1 MVTSGSSCP
10 DKLTDS
16 PQSDNQTARKVVK
29 TRDKDPKLATS
40 RRRSLRGNKVPSTSS
55 TNSSSSSGTAR
66 ICWDDRNWKLFLTT
80 ANRVCV
86 WGDSFCATV
95 FTSGS
100 EGILAAKRSKDGAI
114 LAVADAQIVILN
126 KVDQGQHQSYR
137 LKGAEGNCRLLQ
149 YAHDSK
155 SLFFTDSIHNAVQ
168 TYSLRE
174 DRVNEAAKAHPSVI
188 TSFCVSPD
196 SNFLLSCSADPPVI
210 QLHNRQLNNTVDI
223 KPKAS
228 AKPVVCCSFHPTRK
242 SIFVL
247 AFADGVLAAYDSTR
261 LIRGDKARATAK
273 KGNVGSGGGEHIHC
287 FGHLHDASISGGAGI
302 TGVEFIPGYRAR
314 AVSVGED
321 GRFFIVDFEKRDVLG
336 SWHVGAPAT
345 SVSVRPAV
353 GKDAGKSSGDAGWMV
368 AVGTIHGKCFVF
380 DGGGTKVC
388 EQTVDAEAGK
398 VLDVEW
404 VSGEVAL
411 PPGAGGPDSIPSSSK
426 STVKSPSSSRYPDS
440 TSSAATHAL
449 TVKSHNPTLS
459 SLAEDS
465 STDTNASSLAPF
477 LNNPPMLPELPV
489 LPAWQ
494 DLVGASTASYMNMFS
509 PVKRKKP
516 TKAMSVPEKESENL
530 IDLKDPKERATEK
543 ADQRSVI
550 SAPLMW
556 DEKPIEKKHGPTP
569 VSTSTGAS
577 SLVLAMLDGH
587 DSKDMSGAAS
597 KTDLSAKGG
606 TSGSISIAH
615 ESDSGTSAVPVKS
628 ALTSATKVTDP
639 GKLLS
644 DIRSIRGDAN
654 KGSGTRGLALFAP
667 YMPARPNSRRGL
679 FKGFGGA
686 KSADSPGDESTLSI
700 SSILSE
706 AQTKSAD
713 NATEGNSY
721 VLDESTIKDDTM
733 PMEERAGHS
742 SDEAQ
747 GGEEPVSGFML
758 EPLEEAAEESSDE
771 ADIWLM
777 QGLDEDDLPTLKP
790 KPREHST
797 IVNKP
802 EPLKRKLPAGDGY
815 ESDGL
820 ASSLRKGTGTS
831 KGSNLG
837 SNLSAGTGSVRSPS
851 GSNKSQKI
859 GSAWDEDRE
868 NMDNINHIV
877 AREAAMVITGKVVN
891 ATVSSFSSRTIRPAR
906 NDIQA
911 AAEATR
917 EASSQNHTLNAEWEE
932 EAMTRFSLEVRKDIR
947 AMHEDMIKRFEEQR
961 KMLEEVSRE
970 NVAVRTENEKLRREL
985 FDIMGSRSRTVSGN
999 FSGTQGK

>member
-1 MVTSGSSCP
+1 M
-10 DKLTDS
+10 K
-16 PQSDNQTARKVVK
+16 
-29 TRDKDPKLATS
+29 
-40 RRRSLRGNKVPSTSS
+40 
-55 TNSSSSSGTAR
+55 
-66 ICWDDRNWKLFLTT
+66 ICWDDRNWKLFVTT

-86 WGDSFCATV
+86 WDDSFCATV

-114 LAVADAQIVILN
+114 LAVADAQIVILH
-126 KVDQGQHQSYR
+126 KVNQGQHQSYR

-174 DRVNEAAKAHPSVI
+174 DRVSEAAKAHPSVI

-210 QLHNRQLNNTVDI
+210 QLHNRQLNNTIDI

-228 AKPVVCCSFHPTRK
+228 AKPVVCCAFHPIRK

-247 AFADGVLAAYDSTR
+247 AFTDGVLAAYDSTR
-261 LIRGDKARATAK
+261 LVRGDKARATAK
-273 KGNVGSGGGEHIHC
+273 KGNVGSGGGEHIHY
-287 FGHLHDASISGGAGI
+287 FGHLHDGSISGGAGI

-321 GRFFIVDFEKRDVLG
+321 GRLFIIDFEKKDVLG

-388 EQTVDAEAGK
+388 EQTVDTEAGK

-411 PPGAGGPDSIPSSSK
+411 PPEAGGPDSIPSSSK
-426 STVKSPSSSRYPDS
+426 STAKSPSSSRYPDS

-449 TVKSHNPTLS
+449 IVKSHNTTLS

-465 STDTNASSLAPF
+465 NPDTNTSSLAPF
-477 LNNPPMLPELPV
+477 PNNTPMLPELPM

-494 DLVGASTASYMNMFS
+494 DLVGASTAGYMNMFS
-509 PVKRKKP
+509 PVKRQKP

-530 IDLKDPKERATEK
+530 IDLKDPKERATDK

-550 SAPLMW
+550 SAPLLW
-556 DEKPIEKKHGPTP
+556 DEGPLGKKHGPTP
-569 VSTSTGAS
+569 VSASAGAS
-577 SLVLAMLDGH
+577 SLALAMLDGH
-587 DSKDMSGAAS
+587 GSKDMRGAMS
-597 KTDLSAKGG
+597 KTDILSKGG
-606 TSGSISIAH
+606 VSGSVSTTH
-615 ESDSGTSAVPVKS
+615 GSDSGASAVPVKS
-628 ALTSATKVTDP
+628 TLAPTTKVTDP

-644 DIRSIRGDAN
+644 DIRSIRGETS
-654 KGSGTRGLALFAP
+654 KGSGARGLALFAP
-667 YMPARPNSRRGL
+667 YLPVRPDSRRGFL
-679 FKGFGGA
+679 KRFEGA
-686 KSADSPGDESTLSI
+686 KSTDSPGDESMFSI
-700 SSILSE
+700 SSIHSE
-706 AQTKSAD
+706 VQTKSAED
-713 NATEGNSY
+713 ATEANSY
-721 VLDESTIKDDTM
+721 VLDESTIKGDTM
-733 PMEERAGHS
+733 PMEESAGHS
-742 SDEAQ
+742 SDGVQ
-747 GGEEPVSGFML
+747 VGEDPVSEFML
-758 EPLEEAAEESSDE
+758 EALEEAVEESSDE

-777 QGLDEDDLPTLKP
+777 QGLEGDLPTPKLKS
-790 KPREHST
+790 REHST
-797 IVNKP
+797 TIEKA
-802 EPLKRKLPAGDGY
+802 EPIKRKLPTGDGY
-815 ESDGL
+815 ESDAL
-820 ASSLRKGTGTS
+820 KSSIREGPSTS
-831 KGSNLG
+831 RGSNLG
-837 SNLSAGTGSVRSPS
+837 SKISAGTGSVRSPS
-851 GSNKSQKI
+851 GSNKSRKI
-859 GSAWDEDRE
+859 GSVCDGDRE
-868 NMDNINHIV
+868 NIDNGSGIG
-877 AREAAMVITGKVVN
+877 ARETTTGAMVVRLVAGEVVN
-891 ATVSSFSSRTIRPAR
+891 ATASSSSSRTAQLAH
-906 NDIQA
+906 DSFQA
-911 AAEATR
+911 AVEATG
-917 EASSQNHTLNAEWEE
+917 EAFSQNHTVNATEWEK
-932 EAMTRFSLEVRKDIR
+932 AMMRFSLEVRKDIR
-947 AMHEDMIKRFEEQR
+947 AMHQDMIKRFEEQR

-985 FDIMGSRSRTVSGN
+985 FDIMGSRSQTVSGT